1 MASYT
6 EKFFEDLNA
15 APLWDVAVSIKRSNP
30 LPIDKDAVVH
40 GVNGLNTL
48 CAGATSYPGQIV
60 AVVIDAVMDGEI
72 EVSPERIDLYYLGPD
87 KVPHLVTP
95 EVEIPEAKE
104 YTGDNKTI
112 EVVDN
117 VIALRGASSAANGTL
132 PMVGDDGKL
141 TWKTLEDIGAG
152 DGNDNTTYKFT
163 ALTKGEGE
171 SVEVYGISIK
181 EYLNGQ
187 PAVDEE
193 GVEKVAQEI
202 YFDVYTKSEVDTKL
216 GTKADATALDN
227 YYTKEAANNLLDTK
241 ANTADVYVKA
251 EVDTAITDAVKVEA
265 DKVSSLIERV
275 TDTEESIET
284 INGEITTIKGTL
296 DEKANTTDVYTK
308 SQVFTKEEVKAE
320 IANVDHLKREIVTI
334 LPEVE
339 NADENTIY
347 MIRESDLTSGDVYKE
362 YMLIEGKFELI
373 GDSAIILNDYYTKT
387 QTDNFL
393 HAKANASEVYTK
405 TETDAAIDADVL
417 VETNRAK
424 TVEEALGGRIDGVA
438 SNLAALTDEDGV
450 VTKNTTDIT
459 ALTKTVTDNKTAQD
473 ELAET
478 VEGHTTEI
486 SEIKASL
493 DGKADKTTTEQSIAA
508 IESTLVGFDEE
519 NTVANAMNGK
529 ADKATTLAGY
539 GITDAYTSVQTDA
552 AITEK
557 IKEMMG
563 DESAAD
569 VLGFL
574 NDYKKANDREIWGN
588 EFVTNNTVDGTYAP
602 DYSGESRIDTL
613 ETDLT
618 NLETEVGKK
627 ANTSDLASYV
637 TADTFNTYKTEVENK
652 FLDQD
657 EVVALINGKD
667 YDGKI
672 EEVSEAVT
680 VLTGRVDAAEG
691 KITTLEEKVVN
702 VESNAQANILEGIKL
717 GTNETVITLAEK
729 IATIPVATEAEFGVV
744 KSSNAENNIAVAAD
758 GSMSVN
764 SVNVDKL
771 VQTGNSWLVLNGG
784 SSNINSTQV

>member
-1 MASYT
+1 MAQT
-6 EKFFEDLNA
+6 
-15 APLWDVAVSIKRSNP
+15 
-30 LPIDKDAVVH
+30 
-40 GVNGLNTL
+40 LNTRIIL
-48 CAGATSYPGQIV
+48 RNDSQNNWNAVAEEVILLKGEVGIEFIPDYPTTENPNVDYKPKIKIG
-60 AVVIDAVMDGEI
+60 DG
-72 EVSPERIDLYYLGPD
+72 VHAWKDLPYFGG
-87 KVPHLVTP
+87 
-95 EVEIPEAKE
+95 EE
-104 YTGDNKTI
+104 YTGDDKTI

-132 PMVGDDGKL
+132 PMIGDDGKL

-171 SVEVYGISIK
+171 SAEIYGISIK

-193 GVEKVAQEI
+193 GLEKVAQEI
-202 YFDVYTKSEVDTKL
+202 YFDVYTKSEVEAKL
-216 GTKADATALDN
+216 GAKADATALDN
-227 YYTKEAANNLLDTK
+227 YYTKGATDELLNAK
-241 ANTADVYVKA
+241 ANAADVYAKA
-251 EVDTAITDAVKVEA
+251 QVDTAIADAVKVEA
-265 DKVSSLIERV
+265 DKISSLTERV
-275 TDTEESIET
+275 ADTEGSIET

-296 DEKANTTDVYTK
+296 DEKANTADVYTK

-320 IANVDHLKREIVTI
+320 IANADHLKREIVTT

-373 GDSAIILNDYYTKT
+373 GDSAVILNDYYTKT
-387 QTDNFL
+387 ESDGL
-393 HAKANASEVYTK
+393 LDAKANASEVYTK
-405 TETDAAIDADVL
+405 TEVDAAIDADVL
-417 VETNRAK
+417 VETNRAEAA
-424 TVEEALGGRIDGVA
+424 EEALGGRIDNVA
-438 SNLAALTDEDGV
+438 NNLAALTDEDGV
-450 VTKNTTDIT
+450 VTKNTANIT
-459 ALTKTVTDNKTAQD
+459 ALTKTVTDNKTTQD

-486 SEIKASL
+486 GEIKSSL
-493 DGKADKTTTEQSIAA
+493 DGKADKTATEQSIAA
-508 IESTLVGFDEE
+508 VESTLAGFDGE
-519 NTVANAMNGK
+519 NTVANAINGK

-552 AITEK
+552 AITAK
-557 IKEMMG
+557 IKEMTG
-563 DESAAD
+563 GESAAD

-574 NDYKKANDREIWGN
+574 NDYKKANDREVWGN
-588 EFVTNNTVDGTYAP
+588 EFVTNSTVDGAYNP

-613 ETDLT
+613 ETGLT
-618 NLETEVGKK
+618 NLRTEVSKK
-627 ANTSDLASYV
+627 ANASDLASYV
-637 TADTFNTYKTEVENK
+637 TVDAFDTYKTEAENR

-672 EEVSEAVT
+672 EGVSETVT
-680 VLTGRVDAAEG
+680 TLTGRVEAAEG
-691 KITTLEEKVVN
+691 KITTLEEKVAN
-702 VESNAQANILEGIKL
+702 VESDAQANILEGIKL

-729 IATIPVATEAEFGVV
+729 IATIPVATEVEFGVV
-744 KSSNAENNIAVAAD
+744 KSSSAENHVAVAED

-764 SVNVDKL
+764 SINVDKL
-771 VQTGNSWLVLNGG
+771 VQTENSWLVLNGG